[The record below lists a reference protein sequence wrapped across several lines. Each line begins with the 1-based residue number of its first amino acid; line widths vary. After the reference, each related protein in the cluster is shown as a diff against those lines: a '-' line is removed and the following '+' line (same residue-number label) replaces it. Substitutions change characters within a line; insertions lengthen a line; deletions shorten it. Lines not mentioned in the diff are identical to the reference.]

1 MSVMLL
7 LNGGMVM
14 ADILH
19 PGTWDGFFQ
28 LVGTGAAALT
38 GLVFVAIS
46 LNLDVIA
53 QDANHRYRAIC
64 TLTGLTHVFMICA
77 LATMGGQDHLA
88 VGAEWLIV
96 ASIAVTIYI
105 SGYIRA
111 RRSGR
116 SSVGLS
122 IRRLTV
128 GIACYVVEI
137 VGAAVLILGHVTGL
151 YVASVAMVVNIAFF
165 ISGAWLLMV
174 GVQLDLARQPKKPQ
188 GG

>member
-1 MSVMLL
+1 
-7 LNGGMVM
+7 M
-14 ADILH
+14 AGDIFH
-19 PGTWDGFFQ
+19 PEAWANLFQ

-77 LATMGGQDHLA
+77 LATMGGQNHLV
-88 VGAEWLIV
+88 VGAEWLTV
-96 ASIAVTIYI
+96 AGIAVTVYI
-105 SGYIRA
+105 RGYIRA
-111 RRSGR
+111 RRVGR

-122 IRRLTV
+122 VKRLTI
-128 GIACYVVEI
+128 GIACYAVEI
-137 VGAAVLILGHVTGL
+137 AGAVILILGHITGI
-151 YVASVAMVVNIAFF
+151 YVASVGMIINIAFF

-174 GVQLDLARQPKKPQ
+174 GVQLDLARQQKKPQ
-188 GG
+188 EN

>member
-1 MSVMLL
+1 
-7 LNGGMVM
+7 MVM
-14 ADILH
+14 ATDIYH
-19 PGTWDGFFQ
+19 PGTWDNLFQ

-38 GLVFVAIS
+38 GLIFVSIS

-64 TLTGLTHVFMICA
+64 NLTGLTHVFMICA

-88 VGAEWLIV
+88 VGAEWLV
-96 ASIAVTIYI
+96 IACTALTIYI

-111 RRSGR
+111 RRGGR

-122 IRRLTV
+122 FKRLTV
-128 GIACYVVEI
+128 GVACYVVEI
-137 VGAAVLILGHVTGL
+137 VGAVILVLGHITGI
-151 YVASVAMVVNIAFF
+151 YVASVAMIINVAFF

-174 GVQLDLARQPKKPQ
+174 GVQLDLARQQKKPQ
-188 GG
+188 SS